1 MRSDKL
7 LRSYRAAVSLP
18 ATLIWIKSDLINTAF
33 KELRPFRAGHGIA
46 GHALRCPQRPDRQAK
61 YPPIW
66 TIADFFWLSAQFTHN
81 RLLGTE
87 LLRSSPILA
96 GAQIY
101 DP

>member
-7 LRSYRAAVSLP
+7 LRSYRTAVSLA

-61 YPPIW
+61 YPPDW
-66 TIADFFWLSAQFTHN
+66 AAIAPWHSTH
-81 RLLGTE
+81 
-87 LLRSSPILA
+87 P
-96 GAQIY
+96 GA
-101 DP
+101 